1 MILLCQKNG
10 FLHRNIL
17 VQEQQVHS
25 SFKLPKLPFRSSRQR
40 ITVCATTDENIKEK
54 STDISGKEGEASSSN
69 SPPISSSSPFV
80 GAKISSRIAARSTSN
95 NESNSKSS
103 STTKSSSFVAPP
115 SSPKVASSSS
125 QIFQGSSTITS
136 GRASSGLEKLKST
149 KPASVFLDSQQRN
162 FKQPGPK
169 DLLNTLRKSEI
180 DSGKTTKFG
189 QPVVPSNLFDEPKRI
204 PSEDKAFEFSFNAG
218 QLVLVFSF
226 LTIIGIMLGTA
237 FLVWKVGAIHYNEY

>member
-1 MILLCQKNG
+1 MRDDLLT
-10 FLHRNIL
+10 
-17 VQEQQVHS
+17 
-25 SFKLPKLPFRSSRQR
+25 PLPFLF
-40 ITVCATTDENIKEK
+40 I
-54 STDISGKEGEASSSN
+54 
-69 SPPISSSSPFV
+69 
-80 GAKISSRIAARSTSN
+80 
-95 NESNSKSS
+95 
-103 STTKSSSFVAPP
+103 
-115 SSPKVASSSS
+115 KVASSSS
-125 QIFQGSSTITS
+125 QIFQGSSTINS
-136 GRASSGLEKLKST
+136 VRASSGLEKLKST